1 MFAQLIED
9 LNYAQ
14 RVLRKSAGFTS
25 VAVLTLALGIGASTA
40 IFSIVNAILLQPLPY
55 PDADRILSLSTVWK
69 AKSQTTARIS
79 GGDLLDIQSENQ
91 IFDALGVYAG
101 GEIGFEIGDRGDF
114 AGVYEINPDLPRV
127 FSVKPDYGR
136 LLDRRDADRSALV
149 SLPFAQRLFG
159 GGASAL
165 GQSISVEHQPY
176 RIVGVLPAG
185 FEFPPKAEVWLAAPA
200 RLWNVSR
207 SAYNFQVVAKLKPE
221 VSREQAQAR
230 LDTIA
235 ARLSAAYPDSNGGKG
250 FSVAPL
256 RERMVRPVGA
266 TLWILMA
273 AVSMVLLISCANVA
287 NLLLA
292 RGAGRSR
299 EIAVRAA
306 LGAGRWRILRQLLA
320 ESMLLAAAAGIL
332 GVLLAAGGT
341 GALLRLAPE
350 NLPRITE
357 VHVDRFVLAFAAA
370 VSMLATVVFGL
381 LPAWHTSKTDLREAL
396 HQGGSRGLVGSRS
409 GRLRGA
415 LVVTEVALS
424 VVLAIGAVL
433 LLRSLVALTTIDLG
447 YHPEGRLVVSAHVP
461 AHGLEEYLRVAGS
474 FDRLL
479 PEFAAIPGV
488 QSAAAAMGVPTGSYG
503 SDGSYFVEG
512 GAALD
517 PPHSG
522 FLLASSGYFA
532 TMGVPLLRGRE
543 FSALDRYDAP
553 FVAIVSQALV
563 RRSFPNEDPIGKRI
577 QCGLDAPDKW
587 MTIVGVVGDVR
598 QDSPASA
605 PEPELYMPLSQH
617 PYYANEFQLVLRA
630 GVPPASLTEA
640 VRKKMHDVYPAA
652 ATKSVTLEQ
661 MVAASIATPRFR
673 VYLTGVFAGLALAL
687 ALIGVYGVLS
697 YLTAQRTSE
706 FGLRLALGAR
716 PADLLAGVL
725 WSAARLAVAGLVL
738 GILISIAS
746 GRLIASFLFG
756 LEPTDKL
763 TYATVVVGILL
774 MTLVAAA
781 VPAWRASRID
791 PASAIRQE

>member
-40 IFSIVNAILLQPLPY
+40 IFSIVNATLLQPLPY
-55 PDADRILSLSTVWK
+55 PDANRILSLSTVWK

-370 VSMLATVVFGL
+370 VT
-381 LPAWHTSKTDLREAL
+381 
-396 HQGGSRGLVGSRS
+396 
-409 GRLRGA
+409 
-415 LVVTEVALS
+415 
-424 VVLAIGAVL
+424 
-433 LLRSLVALTTIDLG
+433 
-447 YHPEGRLVVSAHVP
+447 
-461 AHGLEEYLRVAGS
+461 
-474 FDRLL
+474 
-479 PEFAAIPGV
+479 
-488 QSAAAAMGVPTGSYG
+488 
-503 SDGSYFVEG
+503 
-512 GAALD
+512 
-517 PPHSG
+517 
-522 FLLASSGYFA
+522 
-532 TMGVPLLRGRE
+532 
-543 FSALDRYDAP
+543 
-553 FVAIVSQALV
+553 
-563 RRSFPNEDPIGKRI
+563 
-577 QCGLDAPDKW
+577 
-587 MTIVGVVGDVR
+587 
-598 QDSPASA
+598 
-605 PEPELYMPLSQH
+605 
-617 PYYANEFQLVLRA
+617 
-630 GVPPASLTEA
+630 
-640 VRKKMHDVYPAA
+640 
-652 ATKSVTLEQ
+652 
-661 MVAASIATPRFR
+661 
-673 VYLTGVFAGLALAL
+673 
-687 ALIGVYGVLS
+687 
-697 YLTAQRTSE
+697 
-706 FGLRLALGAR
+706 
-716 PADLLAGVL
+716 
-725 WSAARLAVAGLVL
+725 
-738 GILISIAS
+738 
-746 GRLIASFLFG
+746 
-756 LEPTDKL
+756 
-763 TYATVVVGILL
+763 
-774 MTLVAAA
+774 
-781 VPAWRASRID
+781 
-791 PASAIRQE
+791 